1 MWELT
6 TVKAFLI
13 WMCVL
18 LSHENCIRCI
28 EKKVV
33 HYICSPFHMFVT
45 YKRLLLFLSERCWSV
60 LIMSITRR
68 LTTTSFMTL
77 TKIYIYIS
85 LLYISIYMYIFIRV
99 TYYTLGD
106 LLTTRFSHWKSE
118 TFVISRNKNIDCI
131 LIHNFYFF
139 ESSWNEGILK

>member
-1 MWELT
+1 MRIALGALNL
-6 TVKAFLI
+6 V
-13 WMCVL
+13 
-18 LSHENCIRCI
+18 
-28 EKKVV
+28 KKVV
-33 HYICSPFHMFVT
+33 HYICSPFQMFVT

-60 LIMSITRR
+60 LIISITRR

-77 TKIYIYIS
+77 TKIYIYIFIIYK
-85 LLYISIYMYIFIRV
+85 YIYVYIY
-99 TYYTLGD
+99 TSHNYTLGD